1 MQSPKREMTVKT
13 SGVLHPELLDLIA
26 AAGHGDIIVLA
37 DAGLRV
43 PEDRTRLDLGISCG
57 VPTMVQTLAAV
68 KQELVIE
75 AATVASEFADWNPDV
90 CNEVVALL
98 DVEPDA
104 KPHVDL
110 MAEMAESAFAY
121 VKTGE
126 CSAYS
131 SVALVCG
138 VNYLEEAVELYKKLH
153 PGAPD
158 PF

>member
-1 MQSPKREMTVKT
+1 MKT

-26 AAGHGDIIVLA
+26 AAGHGDVILLA
-37 DAGLRV
+37 DAGLRI
-43 PEDRTRLDLGISCG
+43 PAGKARLDLGIACG
-57 VPTMVQTLAAV
+57 VPSMAQVLAAV
-68 KQELVIE
+68 RQELVVE
-75 AATVASEFADWNPDV
+75 AAMVATEFADWNPEV
-90 CNEVVALL
+90 HGEVVSLL
-98 DVEPDA
+98 DVEPA
-104 KPHVDL
+104 EKPHAEL
-110 MAEMAESAFAY
+110 MAEMAENAFAY

-138 VNYLEEAVELYKKLH
+138 VNYLEEAIELYKKLH

>member
-1 MQSPKREMTVKT
+1 MKQN
-13 SGVLHPELLDLIA
+13 GILHPELLDLIA
-26 AAGHGDIIVLA
+26 AAGHGDVIVLA
-37 DAGLRV
+37 DAGLRI
-43 PEDRTRLDLGISCG
+43 PTTTTRLDLAITCG
-57 VPTMVQTLAAV
+57 VPTMAQVVEAV

-75 AATVASEFADWNPDV
+75 AATVATEFEDWNPDV
-90 CNEVVALL
+90 YQDVVSRLPV
-98 DVEPDA
+98 DPDS
-104 KPHVDL
+104 KPHLDL
-110 MAEMAESAFAY
+110 MAEMAGTAFAY

-138 VNYLEEAVELYKKLH
+138 VNYPEEAVDLYKKLH

>member
-1 MQSPKREMTVKT
+1 MKT

-26 AAGHGDIIVLA
+26 AAGHGDVILLA
-37 DAGLRV
+37 DAGLRI
-43 PEDRTRLDLGISCG
+43 PTDRARLDLGVACG
-57 VPTMVQTLAAV
+57 VPTMAQVLAAV

-75 AATVASEFADWNPDV
+75 AAVVATEFADWNPDV
-90 CNEVVALL
+90 YGEVVGLL
-98 DVEPDA
+98 DVEPSQ
-104 KPHVDL
+104 KPHAEL
-110 MAEMAESAFAY
+110 MADMAENAFAY

-138 VNYLEEAVELYKKLH
+138 VNYLEEAVDLYRKLH

>member
-1 MQSPKREMTVKT
+1 MKT

-26 AAGHGDIIVLA
+26 AAGHGDVILLA
-37 DAGLRV
+37 DAGLRIPADKERV
-43 PEDRTRLDLGISCG
+43 DLGLTCG
-57 VPTMVQTLAAV
+57 VPSMAQTLAAV

-75 AATVASEFADWNPDV
+75 AATVATEFADWNPEVYEDV
-90 CNEVVALL
+90 VGLL
-98 DVEPDA
+98 DIEPDA
-104 KPHVDL
+104 KPHVEL
-110 MAEMAESAFAY
+110 MAEMAASAFAY

-138 VNYLEEAVELYKKLH
+138 VNYLEEAVDLYRKLH
-153 PGAPD
+153 PGSPD

>member
-1 MQSPKREMTVKT
+1 MKT
-13 SGVLHPELLDLIA
+13 SGVLHPELLELIA
-26 AAGHGDIIVLA
+26 AAGHGDIILLA

-43 PEDRTRLDLGISCG
+43 PTDKIRLDLGIACG
-57 VPTMVQTLAAV
+57 VPTMAQVLAAV
-68 KQELVIE
+68 RTELVIE
-75 AATVASEFADWNPDV
+75 AATVATEFEDWNPQVYEDV
-90 CNEVVALL
+90 VGLL

-104 KPHVDL
+104 KPHVDF

-138 VNYLEEAVELYKKLH
+138 VNYLEEAVDLYRELH

>member
-1 MQSPKREMTVKT
+1 MKT
-13 SGVLHPELLDLIA
+13 SGILHPELLDLIA
-26 AAGHGDIIVLA
+26 AAGHGDVILLA
-37 DAGLRV
+37 DAGLRI
-43 PEDRTRLDLGISCG
+43 PDGKTRVDLGVACG
-57 VPTMVQTLAAV
+57 VPTMAQVLGAV

-75 AATVASEFADWNPDV
+75 AAMVATEFADWNPDV
-90 CNEVVALL
+90 HSEVVSLL
-98 DVEPDA
+98 DVEPTE
-104 KPHVDL
+104 KSHVEL

-138 VNYLEEAVELYKKLH
+138 VNYLEEAVELYRKLH

>member
-1 MQSPKREMTVKT
+1 MKT

-26 AAGHGDIIVLA
+26 AAGHGDYIVLA
-37 DAGLRV
+37 DAGLRI
-43 PEDRTRLDLGISCG
+43 PTDKTRLDLGITCG
-57 VPTMVQTLAAV
+57 VPTMAQVLAAV

-75 AATVASEFADWNPDV
+75 AAMVATEFSDWNPDV
-90 CNEVVALL
+90 YHEVVSLL
-98 DVEPDA
+98 DVEPVA
-104 KPHVDL
+104 KPHVEL

-121 VKTGE
+121 VKTGD

-131 SVALVCG
+131 SVVIECG
-138 VNYLEEAVELYKKLH
+138 VNYLEEAVELYRKLH

>member
-1 MQSPKREMTVKT
+1 MKT
-13 SGVLHPELLDLIA
+13 SGVLHPDLLDLIA

-37 DAGLRV
+37 DAGLRI
-43 PEDRTRLDLGISCG
+43 PTDKTRLDLGISCG
-57 VPTMVQTLAAV
+57 VPTMAQVLAAI
-68 KQELVIE
+68 KHELVIE

-90 CNEVVALL
+90 YNEVISLL
-98 DVEPDA
+98 DVEADA

-110 MAEMAESAFAY
+110 MADMAENAFAY

-138 VNYLEEAVELYKKLH
+138 VNYLDEAVDLYKKLH